1 MKKIRYLFL
10 ISVILTTSFSC
21 CKDDDGLQSDDQGN
35 FAEYFTCKINGVEF
49 NPTGTFNCNNLSF
62 YYYKEAT
69 AGIDAG
75 YFLLSGVDC
84 PTYNAIAL
92 RIFGMNPNT
101 GYLDFLEPA
110 FADSCS
116 PIVQSVPGEIV
127 EGMFYYDQL
136 ISGSMNITA
145 FTPRDSVTEKLGKIE
160 GTFEFTV
167 ANEENDSIIH
177 VTDGAF
183 RFKVPNIW

>member
-1 MKKIRYLFL
+1 MIKFQTIFTVL
-10 ISVILTTSFSC
+10 ILLSTSFSC
-21 CKDDDGLQSDDQGN
+21 CKDDDNKPGDENEN
-35 FAEYFTCKINGVEF
+35 FSEYFTCKINGVEF

-62 YYYKEAT
+62 YYYQEET
-69 AGIDAG
+69 GGVPAGSMVI
-75 YFLLSGVDC
+75 SGRNC
-84 PTYNAIAL
+84 PTGEAVAL
-92 RIFGMNPNT
+92 RFEGVEPNV
-101 GYLDFLEPA
+101 GFLDFNFPTY
-110 FADSCS
+110 ADSCF
-116 PIVQSVPGEIV
+116 PIYRNAHIETGSTIIHYESLIV
-127 EGMFYYDQL
+127 
-136 ISGSMNITA
+136 GSMNISS